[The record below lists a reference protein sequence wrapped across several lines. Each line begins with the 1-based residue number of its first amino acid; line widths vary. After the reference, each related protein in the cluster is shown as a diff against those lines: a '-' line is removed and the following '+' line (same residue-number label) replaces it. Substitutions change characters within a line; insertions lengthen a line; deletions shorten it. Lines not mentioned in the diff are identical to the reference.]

1 MNTIK
6 RKRFG
11 RRKVC
16 RFCADSSLVI
26 DYKDPRTLRLFT
38 TEMGK
43 IVPRRTSGCCALHQ
57 RKLTRAIKQARH
69 IALLPFAATTS

>member
-1 MNTIK
+1 MTTIK
-6 RKRFG
+6 RRRYG

-16 RFCADSSLVI
+16 RFCADPSLVI

-43 IVPRRTSGCCALHQ
+43 IIPRRTSGCCARHQ
-57 RKLTRAIKQARH
+57 RELTQAIKQARH
-69 IALLPFAATTS
+69 IALLPFAATSF